1 MPIYDIRSI
10 SQAGTSEPFELQVAR
25 GQIPGHSVRNIFGT
39 NPSIGTDFR
48 TPWEVSG
55 TLPFLSAPQQLS
67 LVSTSA
73 NDTTVSI
80 LVNGVDGN
88 FDPIREVV
96 ALNGTA
102 AVTTTRSFFRIND
115 LITTAGN
122 AVGDVTASHGGVVY
136 AKILA
141 GFGRNQAAVF
151 TVPRNFSFFL
161 MRIDLFSATA
171 NNDNRVLTFRNRL
184 TFSDGRVFNVAQT
197 NVLQRLDV
205 QRQLSFLI
213 DETTTLEFQARLS
226 NQTADAGIF
235 GEGYLIQKR
244 GPF

>member
-1 MPIYDIRSI
+1 MSRQTSSI
-10 SQAGTSEPFELQVAR
+10 SRIGRTEPFNLQVAR
-25 GQIPGHSVRNIFGT
+25 GQISGHSVRNIFGT
-39 NPSIGTDFR
+39 NPSIGVDFR
-48 TPWEVSG
+48 TPWEVTG
-55 TLPFLSAPQQLS
+55 ALPFLSAPQQLS

-73 NDTTVSI
+73 SDTAVSI
-80 LVNGVDGN
+80 LVDGVDGN
-88 FDPIREVV
+88 YDPVREVV

-122 AVGDVTASHGGVVY
+122 AVGDVTASHGGIVY

-161 MRIDLFSATA
+161 LRIDLFSATA
-171 NNDNRVLTFRNRL
+171 KNDNKILTFRNKI

-197 NVLQRLDV
+197 STLQRLDI
-205 QRQLSFLI
+205 QRQLPFVV
-213 DETTTLEFQARLS
+213 DETTTIEFQARIS
-226 NQTADAGIF
+226 SQTADAGIF
-235 GEGYLIQKR
+235 GEGYLIQKQ
-244 GPF
+244 GPL